1 MKFKIC
7 IIFLLSLL
15 VFDGVSQNDKV
26 DSLLKVVRALKVE
39 RLNHTSAV
47 EFNSTV
53 EILLSEPEFFQYAL
67 DSVKD
72 NFLFKARRVSKDYKL
87 CIYSWDNFNGGSSSD
102 VTSYIAY
109 KGLNPIFE
117 VFKSY
122 ESSLSAYYYKIETF
136 VFKNRTF
143 YMLLGGGSNGGGT
156 KYYMVR
162 VFEDSKTHI
171 RECLELYPNQKNI
184 VIEVNRNA
192 NPNIEFNAKEFI
204 LKYKK
209 FDFDGNMGFYKKSF
223 KQMNF
228 NFADSISKKSVRMHT
243 ASNYYFPNLSLATEL
258 ELVERNHLFEK
269 DSLSSIEKIRLDS
282 LIEKY
287 DETYESVWNVMEAG
301 CSWYCGG
308 GNYKIVSSK
317 NSEAVL
323 ANDFSYKTSWLSDSL
338 NNGIGSYLDYHF
350 EYKSP
355 RIHTI
360 IVSNG
365 FFESDSLWRYHNR
378 VKSLKVFVN
387 EVPFGILKL
396 DDLKSNQSFKI
407 GVVDYENNKD
417 LVFRFEILEVYHG
430 ISKRTAITEIT
441 FDGVDVH

>member
-7 IIFLLSLL
+7 FIFLLSLIF
-15 VFDGVSQNDKV
+15 FDGISQNNKV

-53 EILLSEPEFFQYAL
+53 EMLLSEPEFFQYAL

-72 NFLFKARRVSKDYKL
+72 DFLFKARRVSKDYKL
-87 CIYSWDNFNGGSSSD
+87 WIYSWDNLNGGASPD
-102 VTSYIAY
+102 FTSYIAY
-109 KGLNPIFE
+109 KGLYPRFE

-122 ESSLSAYYYKIETF
+122 ESSLAVYYYKIETF

-143 YMLLGGGSNGGGT
+143 YMLLAGGSNGGGT

-192 NPNIEFNAKEFI
+192 NPNIEFNAKDLI
-204 LKYKK
+204 LTYKK
-209 FDFDGNMGFYKKSF
+209 FDFDENMGFYKKSF
-223 KQMNF
+223 KQVNF
-228 NFADSISKKSVRMHT
+228 NFADSISKKSVRIHT
-243 ASNYYFPNLSLATEL
+243 TSNHYSPDLSLETEL
-258 ELVERNHLFEK
+258 QLLERNQLLEK
-269 DSLSSIEKIRLDS
+269 DSISSLEKIRLDS
-282 LIEKY
+282 LLVKDE
-287 DETYESVWNVMEAG
+287 ETYESVWNVMEGG

-308 GNYKIVSSK
+308 GNYKIVSST
-317 NSEAVL
+317 NSKGVL

-338 NNGIGSYLDYHF
+338 NNGIGSYLEYHF
-350 EYKSP
+350 KYKSP
-355 RIHTI
+355 RIHTVI
-360 IVSNG
+360 ISNG
-365 FFESDSLWRYHNR
+365 FFESDSLWRFHNR

-387 EVPFGILKL
+387 DVSFGILEL
-396 DDLKSNQSFKI
+396 NDSKSDQSFKI
-407 GVVDYENNKD
+407 GVVDYKNDKD
-417 LVFRFEILEVYHG
+417 LVFRFEILDVYQG

-441 FDGVDVH
+441 FDGIDVH